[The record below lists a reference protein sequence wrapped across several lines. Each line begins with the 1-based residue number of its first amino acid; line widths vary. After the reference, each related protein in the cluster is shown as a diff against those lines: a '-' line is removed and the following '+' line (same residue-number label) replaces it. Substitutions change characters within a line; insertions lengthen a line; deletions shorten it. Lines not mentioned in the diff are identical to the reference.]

1 MYNGVLI
8 ITRSLLFLKSKKR
21 AERPPDNAFFTVCR
35 RRASNSLRC
44 AWNRKI
50 FSDRSFF
57 IADLLEFCH
66 HILKGLVARSL
77 LIDGFD
83 LSALLRRSTLAGGL
97 LMRSVLLTLSVA
109 RGTWSALRTVA
120 AVIVGIELLYRKAI
134 LPSG

>member
-1 MYNGVLI
+1 MHFLLSAAAAPRIASAALGI
-8 ITRSLLFLKSKKR
+8 GRSFQ
-21 AERPPDNAFFTVCR
+21 
-35 RRASNSLRC
+35 
-44 AWNRKI
+44 I
-50 FSDRSFF
+50 GHFF

-83 LSALLRRSTLAGGL
+83 LSALLRRSALAGGL

-120 AVIVGIELLYRKAI
+120 AVIVGIELLYRKG
-134 LPSG
+134 SGLIEMTFAVTSWFSCKCSLISLT